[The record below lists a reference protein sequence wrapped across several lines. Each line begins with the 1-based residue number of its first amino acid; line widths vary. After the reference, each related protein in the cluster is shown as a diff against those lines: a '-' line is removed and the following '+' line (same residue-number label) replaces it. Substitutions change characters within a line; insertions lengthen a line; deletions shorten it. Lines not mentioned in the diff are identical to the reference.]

1 MPAGWIGERAEDI
14 ALNASRRGRRYGR
27 TQPIRVRLL
36 TWQLTAFLGSTL
48 AAAACLLGDCPFGE
62 KARPRTTLVDQ
73 PGAVRSVAF
82 APDGTLLATVGSDG
96 SVVLRDPLSRR
107 GYRLRPPDS
116 DPVRCLAFQPGGKL
130 LATSSRSG
138 VVELNDLD
146 TVGSQALD
154 DEAGATAGAASL
166 AFAPDGSVLAVGQ
179 QDGRITLWDVAT
191 RRLRSVLG
199 RHADFVA
206 SLAFAPDGTTL
217 ASAGGDRSV
226 RVWDLSA
233 RGERLEIRGQA
244 STFVALSFSPD
255 SRLLALGDQV
265 SPIIRLWDVAARV
278 EHAALRGPA
287 GAVVALAISPDGK
300 TLAAAGLKGLVTAW
314 DLATLEPRPTRMKH
328 AGASS
333 LAFAPDGKTLASG
346 GFDGIV
352 HLWEWPIADHD

>member
-1 MPAGWIGERAEDI
+1 MPAGWIGERADDI
-14 ALNASRRGRRYGR
+14 ALNPSRRGRRYGR
-27 TQPIRVRLL
+27 THPIRLRLL

-130 LATSSRSG
+130 LATGSRSG
-138 VVELNDLD
+138 VVELHDLD
-146 TVGSQALD
+146 TVGSRALD
-154 DEAGATAGAASL
+154 DEAGVTAGARAWRS
-166 AFAPDGSVLAVGQ
+166 
-179 QDGRITLWDVAT
+179 R
-191 RRLRSVLG
+191 RRLRAGRRPAGRADHALGCRHGTISVGPGPTCRLRRLAGIRARRHDAGFRRRRPHGAGLG
-199 RHADFVA
+199 PVGPQRAAGDPRPGEYLRRPLPSRLIAA
-206 SLAFAPDGTTL
+206 SWRWGPGQPDHQALECRRPG
-217 ASAGGDRSV
+217 R
-226 RVWDLSA
+226 A
-233 RGERLEIRGQA
+233 RG
-244 STFVALSFSPD
+244 
-255 SRLLALGDQV
+255 LG
-265 SPIIRLWDVAARV
+265 
-278 EHAALRGPA
+278 GPA

-300 TLAAAGLKGLVTAW
+300 TLAAAGLKGLVTVW
-314 DLATLEPRPTRMKH
+314 DLETLEPRPTRMEH

-333 LAFAPDGKTLASG
+333 LAFAPNGSTLASG
-346 GFDGIV
+346 GFDGTV